1 MARILQTLRTFP
13 WRNLSASLDRHT
25 HTDSISSQDHRKIA
39 GSGKSYLLEAGME
52 SERPYDKGQVKKA
65 GKPRTTDLCP
75 WLQGAALT
83 GRSEH
88 SSPRLRTG
96 RSVVRGKVFLSAEH

>member
-1 MARILQTLRTFP
+1 MARILRTLRTFP

-39 GSGKSYLLEAGME
+39 GSGKSCLLEAGME
-52 SERPYDKGQVKKA
+52 IERPYDKGQVKKA
-65 GKPRTTDLCP
+65 GKCRTTDLRP
-75 WLQGAALT
+75 RLWGAALT

-88 SSPRLRTG
+88 SPRSIRVG
-96 RSVVRGKVFLSAEH
+96 